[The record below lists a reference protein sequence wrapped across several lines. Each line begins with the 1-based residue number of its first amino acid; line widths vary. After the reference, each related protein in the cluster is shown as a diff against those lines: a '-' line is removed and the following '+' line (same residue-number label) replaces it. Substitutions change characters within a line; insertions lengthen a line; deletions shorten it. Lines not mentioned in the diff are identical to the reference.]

1 VQANARSIQIAR
13 PPSLRR
19 MLDRRPAAQHSA
31 SVLGNCPVP
40 DDGLGLSRGSDQAS
54 EPGAAIL
61 GTSRPG
67 STAVLRVR
75 GLPVPTDSREHLA
88 FLGKRTL
95 VPLRSGAS
103 RRSDP
108 VIELADPANSRLSFS
123 NLTEAHVL
131 DALRRQYQ
139 VELPQIRRAVNY
151 LREHFRSPHP
161 LVHHEM
167 LTDGKHLFVE
177 AAGLKDVI
185 DASRHGQL
193 AMRDLIGLHLQR
205 VEWDKD
211 GFIARLY
218 PFTRSRRSP
227 AEEASQPRV
236 VTMDP
241 RVEFGRPIL
250 KVSAVPTAVIADRY
264 KAGES
269 IADLAEDYGEDPLN
283 IEEAVR
289 CELQPAKAA

>member
-1 VQANARSIQIAR
+1 LYSVFEASRYLQIPENTLRSWVSGR
-13 PPSLRR
+13 SY
-19 MLDRRPAAQHSA
+19 
-31 SVLGNCPVP
+31 
-40 DDGLGLSRGSDQAS
+40 
-54 EPGAAIL
+54 
-61 GTSRPG
+61 
-67 STAVLRVR
+67 
-75 GLPVPTDSREHLA
+75 
-88 FLGKRTL
+88 
-95 VPLRSGAS
+95 PLRSGSS
-103 RRSDP
+103 RRSEP
-108 VIELADPANSRLSFS
+108 VIELADPTGSRLSFN

-139 VELPQIRRAVNY
+139 VELPQIRRAVSY
-151 LREHFRSPHP
+151 LREHFRNPHP

-177 AAGLKDVI
+177 AAGLRDVI
-185 DASRHGQL
+185 NASRHGQL

-205 VEWDKD
+205 VEWDKE
-211 GFIARLY
+211 GFVARLY

-227 AEEASQPRV
+227 AEESSQPRV

-241 RVEFGRPIL
+241 RVEFGRPVL

-269 IADLAEDYGEDPLN
+269 IADLADDYGENPLN

-289 CELQPAKAA
+289 CELQPAKPDRDDHFELRLAPFTRGRSLFSNDPGRPEQVGERHGRFHLQLWRTQKVTD

>member
-1 VQANARSIQIAR
+1 
-13 PPSLRR
+13 
-19 MLDRRPAAQHSA
+19 
-31 SVLGNCPVP
+31 
-40 DDGLGLSRGSDQAS
+40 
-54 EPGAAIL
+54 
-61 GTSRPG
+61 
-67 STAVLRVR
+67 
-75 GLPVPTDSREHLA
+75 
-88 FLGKRTL
+88 
-95 VPLRSGAS
+95 
-103 RRSDP
+103 
-108 VIELADPANSRLSFS
+108 
-123 NLTEAHVL
+123 
-131 DALRRQYQ
+131 
-139 VELPQIRRAVNY
+139 
-151 LREHFRSPHP
+151 
-161 LVHHEM
+161 M

-185 DASRHGQL
+185 NASGHGQL

-205 VEWDKD
+205 VDWDKD
-211 GFIARLY
+211 GFVARLY
-218 PFTRSRRSP
+218 PFTRSRQSP

-269 IADLAEDYGEDPLN
+269 IADLAEDYGEEPLN

>member
-1 VQANARSIQIAR
+1 VGIAKRRNLEQLYAAPHVLEIPLYSVFEASRYLQIPENTLRSWVAGR
-13 PPSLRR
+13 
-19 MLDRRPAAQHSA
+19 AY
-31 SVLGNCPVP
+31 
-40 DDGLGLSRGSDQAS
+40 
-54 EPGAAIL
+54 
-61 GTSRPG
+61 
-67 STAVLRVR
+67 
-75 GLPVPTDSREHLA
+75 
-88 FLGKRTL
+88 
-95 VPLRSGAS
+95 PLRSGAS
-103 RRSDP
+103 RRSEP
-108 VIELADPANSRLSFS
+108 VIELADPVNSRLSFR

-131 DALRRQYQ
+131 DALGRQYQ

-151 LREHFRSPHP
+151 LREQFRTPHP
-161 LVHHEM
+161 LVHHQM

-177 AAGLKDVI
+177 AAGLKDVVN
-185 DASRHGQL
+185 ASKHGQL

-211 GFIARLY
+211 GFVARLY
-218 PFTRSRRSP
+218 PFTRSRPTP

-241 RVEFGRPIL
+241 RVEFGRPVL

-269 IADLAEDYGEDPLN
+269 IADLAEDYGEEPLN

>member
-1 VQANARSIQIAR
+1 V
-13 PPSLRR
+13 
-19 MLDRRPAAQHSA
+19 
-31 SVLGNCPVP
+31 
-40 DDGLGLSRGSDQAS
+40 
-54 EPGAAIL
+54 
-61 GTSRPG
+61 
-67 STAVLRVR
+67 
-75 GLPVPTDSREHLA
+75 
-88 FLGKRTL
+88 
-95 VPLRSGAS
+95 S
-103 RRSDP
+103 RRSEP
-108 VIELADPANSRLSFS
+108 VIELADPAKSRLSFN

-151 LREHFRSPHP
+151 LGEHFRSAHP

-177 AAGLKDVI
+177 AAGLTDVI
-185 DASRHGQL
+185 NASRHGQL

-205 VEWDKD
+205 VEWDKE
-211 GFIARLY
+211 GFVARLY

-227 AEEASQPRV
+227 AEETSQPRV

-250 KVSAVPTAVIADRY
+250 KVSAIPTAVIADRY

-269 IADLAEDYGEDPLN
+269 IADLADDYGEDPLN

>member
-1 VQANARSIQIAR
+1 MGTTRRRNLEQLYSGPQVLEVPLYSVFEASRYLQIPENTLRSWVAGR
-13 PPSLRR
+13 SY
-19 MLDRRPAAQHSA
+19 
-31 SVLGNCPVP
+31 
-40 DDGLGLSRGSDQAS
+40 
-54 EPGAAIL
+54 
-61 GTSRPG
+61 
-67 STAVLRVR
+67 
-75 GLPVPTDSREHLA
+75 
-88 FLGKRTL
+88 
-95 VPLRSGAS
+95 PLRSGAS
-103 RRSDP
+103 RRSEP
-108 VIELADPANSRLSFS
+108 VIELADVANSRLSFS

-151 LREHFRSPHP
+151 LRERFRSSHP
-161 LVHHEM
+161 LIHHEM
-167 LTDGKHLFVE
+167 LTDRKHLFVE
-177 AAGLKDVI
+177 AAGLENVI
-185 DASRHGQL
+185 NASRHGQL

-205 VEWDKD
+205 VDWDKD
-211 GFIARLY
+211 GFVARLY
-218 PFTRSRRSP
+218 PFTRSLRSP
-227 AEEASQPRV
+227 AQGTSQPRV

-250 KVSAVPTAVIADRY
+250 KLSAVRTAVIADRY

>member
-1 VQANARSIQIAR
+1 MGVIKRRNLEQLYSGPQVLEVPLYSVFEASRYLQIPENTLRSWVSGR
-13 PPSLRR
+13 SY
-19 MLDRRPAAQHSA
+19 
-31 SVLGNCPVP
+31 
-40 DDGLGLSRGSDQAS
+40 
-54 EPGAAIL
+54 
-61 GTSRPG
+61 
-67 STAVLRVR
+67 
-75 GLPVPTDSREHLA
+75 
-88 FLGKRTL
+88 
-95 VPLRSGAS
+95 PLRSGAS
-103 RRSDP
+103 RRSEP
-108 VIELADPANSRLSFS
+108 VIELADRATSRLSFS

-139 VELPQIRRAVNY
+139 VELPQIRRAVSY
-151 LREHFRSPHP
+151 LREHFKSPHP

-185 DASRHGQL
+185 NASRHGQL
-193 AMRDLIGLHLQR
+193 AMRDPIGMHLQR

-211 GFIARLY
+211 GFVARLY

-227 AEEASQPRV
+227 ADEASQPRV

-250 KVSAVPTAVIADRY
+250 KASAIPTAVIADRY

-269 IADLAEDYGEDPLN
+269 IADLADDYGEDPLN

>member
-1 VQANARSIQIAR
+1 MGAIKRRRLERLYSGPHVLEVPLYSVFEASRYLQIPENTLRSWVAGR
-13 PPSLRR
+13 SY
-19 MLDRRPAAQHSA
+19 
-31 SVLGNCPVP
+31 
-40 DDGLGLSRGSDQAS
+40 
-54 EPGAAIL
+54 
-61 GTSRPG
+61 
-67 STAVLRVR
+67 
-75 GLPVPTDSREHLA
+75 
-88 FLGKRTL
+88 
-95 VPLRSGAS
+95 PLRSGSS
-103 RRSDP
+103 RRSEP
-108 VIELADPANSRLSFS
+108 VIELADPASSRLSFS

-139 VELPQIRRAVNY
+139 VELPQIRRAVTY
-151 LREHFRSPHP
+151 LREHFRRPHP
-161 LVHHEM
+161 LVHHKM

-177 AAGLKDVI
+177 GAGLKDVI
-185 DASRHGQL
+185 NASRDGQL

-205 VEWDKD
+205 VEWDED
-211 GFIARLY
+211 GFVARLY
-218 PFTRSRRSP
+218 PFTRIRRSSTD
-227 AEEASQPRV
+227 EASQPRV

-269 IADLAEDYGEDPLN
+269 IADLADDYGEDPLN

>member
-1 VQANARSIQIAR
+1 
-13 PPSLRR
+13 
-19 MLDRRPAAQHSA
+19 M
-31 SVLGNCPVP
+31 
-40 DDGLGLSRGSDQAS
+40 
-54 EPGAAIL
+54 
-61 GTSRPG
+61 GTTKR
-67 STAVLRVR
+67 
-75 GLPVPTDSREHLA
+75 
-88 FLGKRTL
+88 RTL
-95 VPLRSGAS
+95 EQLYAGPQVLEVPLYSVFEAARYLQVPENTLRSWVSGRAYPLRSGGS
-103 RRSDP
+103 RRSER
-108 VIELADPANSRLSFS
+108 VIELADPQKSRLSFN

-131 DALRRQYQ
+131 DALRRQYR
-139 VELPQIRRAVNY
+139 VELPQIRRAVHY
-151 LREHFRSPHP
+151 LREHFRTRHP

-167 LTDGKHLFVE
+167 LTDGTHLFVE

-185 DASRHGQL
+185 NASKHGQL

-211 GFIARLY
+211 GFVARLY
-218 PFTRSRRSP
+218 PFTRSRRTP
-227 AEEASQPRV
+227 AEEASQSRV

-241 RVEFGRPIL
+241 RVEFGRPVL

-269 IADLAEDYGEDPLN
+269 IADLAEDYGEEPLN

>member
-1 VQANARSIQIAR
+1 VGAT
-13 PPSLRR
+13 
-19 MLDRRPAAQHSA
+19 RRPNLEQLYSGPQVLEVPLYSVFEA
-31 SVLGNCPVP
+31 SRYLQIP
-40 DDGLGLSRGSDQAS
+40 DN
-54 EPGAAIL
+54 
-61 GTSRPG
+61 T
-67 STAVLRVR
+67 LRSWVSGR
-75 GLPVPTDSREHLA
+75 SY
-88 FLGKRTL
+88 
-95 VPLRSGAS
+95 PLRSGAS
-103 RRSDP
+103 RRSEA
-108 VIELADPANSRLSFS
+108 VIELADPTHSRLSFI

-139 VELPQIRRAVNY
+139 VELSQIRRAVSY

-161 LVHHEM
+161 LIHHEM

-185 DASRHGQL
+185 NASRHGQI

-211 GFIARLY
+211 GFVARLY
-218 PFTRSRRSP
+218 PFTRSRRTSS
-227 AEEASQPRV
+227 EEASQLRV

-250 KVSAVPTAVIADRY
+250 KMSAVRTAVIADRY

-269 IADLAEDYGEDPLN
+269 IADLADDYGEDPLN

>member
-1 VQANARSIQIAR
+1 VGATKRRHLEQLYSGPQVLEVPENTLRSWV
-13 PPSLRR
+13 S
-19 MLDRRPAAQHSA
+19 
-31 SVLGNCPVP
+31 G
-40 DDGLGLSRGSDQAS
+40 
-54 EPGAAIL
+54 
-61 GTSRPG
+61 
-67 STAVLRVR
+67 
-75 GLPVPTDSREHLA
+75 
-88 FLGKRTL
+88 RTY
-95 VPLRSGAS
+95 PLRSGAS
-103 RRSDP
+103 RRSEP
-108 VIELADPANSRLSFS
+108 VIDLADPTNTRLSFS

-151 LREHFRSPHP
+151 LREHFRSAHP

-185 DASRHGQL
+185 NASRHGQL

-211 GFIARLY
+211 GFVARLY
-218 PFTRSRRSP
+218 PFTRSRRTP
-227 AEEASQPRV
+227 ADESSQPRV

-269 IADLAEDYGEDPLN
+269 IADLADDYGEDPLN

>member
-1 VQANARSIQIAR
+1 MPLYSVFEASRYLQTPENT
-13 PPSLRR
+13 LRAWVSGR
-19 MLDRRPAAQHSA
+19 LYA
-31 SVLGNCPVP
+31 
-40 DDGLGLSRGSDQAS
+40 
-54 EPGAAIL
+54 
-61 GTSRPG
+61 
-67 STAVLRVR
+67 
-75 GLPVPTDSREHLA
+75 
-88 FLGKRTL
+88 
-95 VPLRSGAS
+95 LRSGGT
-103 RRSDP
+103 RRSEP
-108 VIELADPANSRLSFS
+108 VIELADPPNSRLSFS

-131 DALRRQYQ
+131 DALRRQYR
-139 VELPQIRRAVNY
+139 VELPQIRRAVDY
-151 LREHFRSPHP
+151 LREQFRTRHP

-185 DASRHGQL
+185 NASRHGQL

-205 VEWDKD
+205 VDWDKD
-211 GFIARLY
+211 GFVARLC

-227 AEEASQPRV
+227 AEDASQPRV

-269 IADLAEDYGEDPLN
+269 IADLADDYGEDPLN

-289 CELQPAKAA
+289 CELQPATAA

>member
-1 VQANARSIQIAR
+1 VFEASRYLQIPENTLRSWVAGR
-13 PPSLRR
+13 SY
-19 MLDRRPAAQHSA
+19 
-31 SVLGNCPVP
+31 
-40 DDGLGLSRGSDQAS
+40 
-54 EPGAAIL
+54 
-61 GTSRPG
+61 
-67 STAVLRVR
+67 
-75 GLPVPTDSREHLA
+75 
-88 FLGKRTL
+88 
-95 VPLRSGAS
+95 PLRAGAS
-103 RRSDP
+103 RRSEP

-151 LREHFRSPHP
+151 LREHFKTHHP
-161 LVHHEM
+161 LVHHQM
-167 LTDGKHLFVE
+167 LTDRKHLFVE
-177 AAGLKDVI
+177 GAGVNDVI
-185 DASRHGQL
+185 NASRHGQL
-193 AMRDLIGLHLQR
+193 AMRDLIGLHLER
-205 VEWDKD
+205 VEWDED
-211 GFIARLY
+211 GFVARLY
-218 PFTRSRRSP
+218 PFTRSRRSQ

-241 RVEFGRPIL
+241 RVEFGRPVL